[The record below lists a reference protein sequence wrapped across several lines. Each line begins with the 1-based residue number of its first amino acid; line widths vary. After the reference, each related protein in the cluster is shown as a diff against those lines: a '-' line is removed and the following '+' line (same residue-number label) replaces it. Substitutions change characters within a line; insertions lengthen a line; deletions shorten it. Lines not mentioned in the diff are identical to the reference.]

1 MPAKRSRR
9 VAAKPRPDPVLVRAP
24 FLCGDAYSRR
34 IACELAFG
42 DAFGPALV
50 LGEPPSYVLAG
61 LGAHASGVVFAA
73 SPKRVRAVK
82 RALSAAAPAWSLDG
96 SEGLS
101 DVVCGSLVVCSFSS
115 EEPEEELERAL
126 GALADGAHVLI
137 DTPRAAPNVEK
148 RLTRILQGAAEAGRA
163 VRPPFAPPDRF
174 VLTARRRSPFPADAA
189 DEAPGVLPL
198 TVVFISRDRRE
209 AEEPLADLLVRQ
221 NLPPAAVFVLD
232 LAPTDDLALP
242 DDLFGLVP
250 AAATAPALLR
260 KRGETEAEA
269 LNDALSGVDL
279 PFTAIVLP
287 EAARFAPNHLA
298 ALGMALEADPEAGAV
313 CGDVAHL
320 SADGAFARLSM
331 PDATRL
337 GAPAASVVLHGSFP
351 LSSVVWR
358 TSFLRELGGFD
369 PGSGLATAFDLR
381 LRAAQRRAFTS
392 CPLPTTALRAASPS
406 AAGYVDDRSRV
417 VAAALER
424 ESPAD
429 AAAECGEVP
438 EERRV
443 AAGFARQAR
452 LFAAAARPRLAAS
465 RAQEAL
471 RRDPGSTEAAALLVR
486 ALVLDGRVGEAASV
500 AEKAL
505 DPRTAAFGAA
515 YVAASQ
521 GKIAKARD
529 FYAAAAAFPGD
540 PLAAEA
546 GAVAV
551 RLLGDP
557 SALADWRAF
566 AARAGVFERPE
577 AALVCG
583 APPPAFGDDSG
594 GAVATRDGL
603 TA

>member
-9 VAAKPRPDPVLVRAP
+9 VAAKPRPDPVVVRAP
-24 FLCGDAYSRR
+24 FVCGDAFARR

-50 LGEPPSYVLAG
+50 LGEPPAYVLAG
-61 LGAHASGVVFAA
+61 LAAHASGVVFAA
-73 SPKRVRAVK
+73 APKRIRAAK
-82 RALSAAAPAWSLDG
+82 RALSAAAPAWCLDG
-96 SEGLS
+96 SGGS
-101 DVVCGSLVVCSFSS
+101 GDVVCGSLVVC
-115 EEPEEELERAL
+115 EWPAEDPEDELERRL
-126 GALADGAHVLI
+126 GDLADGAHVLI

-148 RLTRILQGAAEAGRA
+148 RLLRILQGAAEKGRA
-163 VRPPFAPPDRF
+163 VRPGYAPPDRF

-198 TVVFISRDRRE
+198 AVVFVSRDRRE

-232 LAPTDDLALP
+232 LAPDDELALP

-250 AAATAPALLR
+250 AASTVPALLR
-260 KRGETEAEA
+260 KRGESEAEA

-298 ALGMALEADPEAGAV
+298 ALGMALEADAEAGAA
-313 CGDVAHL
+313 CSDVARL
-320 SADGAFARLSM
+320 GADGSFLRLFPHDAR
-331 PDATRL
+331 RL
-337 GAPAASVVLHGSFP
+337 GAPAASVVLDGAFP

-358 TSFLRELGGFD
+358 TSFLRDLGGFD
-369 PGSGLATAFDLR
+369 PAAGRAAAFDLR
-381 LRAAQRRAFTS
+381 LRAAQRRAYAS
-392 CPLPTTALRAASPS
+392 CPLPTTALRAGSTPTT
-406 AAGYVDDRSRV
+406 GYVDDRARV
-417 VAAALER
+417 VAGALER
-424 ESPAD
+424 EAPAD
-429 AAAECGEVP
+429 AAAECGAVP
-438 EERRV
+438 EDRRV

-452 LFAAAARPRLAAS
+452 LFAAAARPRHAAS
-465 RAQEAL
+465 RAAEAL
-471 RRDPGSTEAAALLVR
+471 RRDPSSTEAAALLVR
-486 ALVLDGRVGEAASV
+486 ALVDDGRTAEAA
-500 AEKAL
+500 AAAARAL

-521 GKIAKARD
+521 GD
-529 FYAAAAAFPGD
+529 AAAARNAYASAAALPGD
-540 PLAAEA
+540 PLPAEA
-546 GAVAV
+546 GAVAA

-566 AARAGVFERPE
+566 AVRAGVFDRPE

-583 APPPAFGDDSG
+583 APPPFCGDDGG
-594 GAVATRDGL
+594 GADAATDDR